1 MVKKERTTL
10 ESGTQRAVYL
20 SLLLGIG
27 FFTVAALSLVLAQED
42 SPGKKV
48 YVSKCLMCHGEDA
61 KGDTKAGKMMKTPD
75 LTTETWKQGTSVAEV
90 VKTLGE
96 GLGKMPKYEGKISE
110 EDLKA
115 VAEYTLKLSKVE
127 E

>member
-1 MVKKERTTL
+1 
-10 ESGTQRAVYL
+10 
-20 SLLLGIG
+20 
-27 FFTVAALSLVLAQED
+27 
-42 SPGKKV
+42 
-48 YVSKCLMCHGEDA
+48 MCHGEDA

-75 LTTETWKQGTSVAEV
+75 LTTEPWKQGTSVAEV
-90 VKTLGE
+90 VKTLRE

-115 VAEYTLKLSKVE
+115 VAEYTLKLAKIE

>member
-1 MVKKERTTL
+1 MVKKERSTL
-10 ESGTQRAVYL
+10 EPGTQRAVYL

-27 FFTVAALSLVLAQED
+27 FSTVAGLSLVLAQED

-48 YVSKCLMCHGEDA
+48 YVSKCLKRHGADA

-96 GLGKMPKYEGKISE
+96 GLGKMPNYEGKICE